1 MRFRATYF
9 GLMILLFTQV
19 LPAQQAPLPPR
30 LETYKQVDQVELKAH
45 VFEPPAPT
53 EGRRPTVLL
62 FHGGGWNSG
71 DGTWVYP
78 AARRFAALGLVA
90 IAIDYRLADGKSVTP
105 LEAMADTRDA
115 FRWARS
121 QSARLRIDPKRVAGY
136 GVSAGGH
143 LVSAAALIG
152 KAPNLPVEAQERPDA
167 LVLYS
172 PALGISDSVWVRRLL
187 LGRATPETISPDAF
201 VAAGMPPTFIS
212 QGDEDTV
219 TPAAKAVPFARRMR
233 ALGNI
238 CELQRHSGLGHL
250 LSRKLD
256 EQEWQ
261 FDPDPMART
270 AAWRAEEAFLARHGF
285 LSPQPAAPLSP
296 EAVVRTFTEA
306 LNAKDEK
313 QVSGMMAPNIHWLSL
328 VGDGMQVEAM
338 GEEALRLRLADAFRR
353 EPNLKRELHMLV
365 TNGSFVSVRERSVW
379 TGSKGEARSRNTF
392 VVYEVVEGF
401 VARVWIYPSQP

>member
-1 MRFRATYF
+1 MRFRTAFFSLAMLCFPQT
-9 GLMILLFTQV
+9 

-30 LETYKQVDQVELKAH
+30 LETFKQVDQVELKAH
-45 VFEPPAPT
+45 VFEPTGTPDGLRAAI
-53 EGRRPTVLL
+53 LL

-78 AARRFAALGLVA
+78 AARRFAALGMVA
-90 IAIDYRLADGKSVTP
+90 ITIDYRCSDGKSVTP

-121 QSARLRIDPKRVAGY
+121 QSARLRIDPKRVAAY
-136 GVSAGGH
+136 GVSAGGQ

-152 KAPNLPVEAQERPDA
+152 KSPKVPVEAMERPDA

-172 PALGISDSVWVRRLL
+172 PALGISDSGWVRRLL
-187 LGRATPETISPDAF
+187 LGRATPESISPDAF

-219 TPAAKAVPFARRMR
+219 TPAAKAVPFARHMR
-233 ALGNI
+233 ALGNV

-261 FDPDPMART
+261 FDPDPVARN

-285 LSPQPAAPLSP
+285 LAPQPPAPLSP
-296 EAVVRTFTEA
+296 EVVVRAFTEA
-306 LNAKDEK
+306 LNAKDVKRLSELTT
-313 QVSGMMAPNIHWLSL
+313 PNIHWLSL
-328 VGDGMQVEAM
+328 VGDGLQVEAKD
-338 GEEALRLRLADAFRR
+338 GEALRLRLAEAFQR
-353 EPNLKRELHMLV
+353 EPDLKRELHMLV

-379 TGSKGEARSRNTF
+379 TGSKGEPQSRNTF
-392 VVYEVVEGF
+392 VVFDVAEGR
-401 VARVWIYPSQP
+401 VARVWVYPSQP